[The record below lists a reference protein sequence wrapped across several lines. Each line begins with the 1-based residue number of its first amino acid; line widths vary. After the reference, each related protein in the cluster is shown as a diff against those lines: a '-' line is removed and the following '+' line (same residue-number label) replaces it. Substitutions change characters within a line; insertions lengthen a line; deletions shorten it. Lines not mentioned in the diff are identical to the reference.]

1 MNKEHFQQLE
11 RACALLTLAARK
23 SNQTDLWKA
32 IGQIRSALDGFTD
45 EQLSTLARLEK
56 RTVGNGDA

>member
-1 MNKEHFQQLE
+1 MNNERFQQLE

-23 SNQTDLWKA
+23 SNQTDVWRA
-32 IGQIRSALDGFTD
+32 IGMIRSALDGFTD
-45 EQLSTLARLEK
+45 DELRALARLEK

>member
-1 MNKEHFQQLE
+1 MNKEQFQQLE

-23 SNQTDLWKA
+23 SNQTDLWRA

-45 EQLSTLARLEK
+45 DELRALAHLEK
-56 RTVGNGDA
+56 RSVGNGNA